1 MLRVLLLAFMFLA
14 LTGCWVGR
22 DLYSPID
29 ARPAIPAGV
38 YRATGGDTPAR
49 VYRVSILP
57 NGLTQFD
64 GGEKKEV
71 YGFAPLGR
79 DTYVGWAQI
88 EDAGPEDEVNQLYG
102 LVVRQADGR
111 FMIYAP
117 ECKDEQARDRAQ
129 ERRYDRKR
137 FFSGVPLHDTNR
149 AGKGD
154 ATDAAQ
160 ICRRAAPGTHPI
172 VNQ

>member
-49 VYRVSILP
+49 VYRVSMLP
-57 NGLTQFD
+57 DGMTQFD
-64 GGEKKEV
+64 SGEKKEV
-71 YGFAPLGR
+71 YGFAPLGPG
-79 DTYVGWAQI
+79 TFVGWVQI
-88 EDAGPEDEVNQLYG
+88 EDAAPGDDPNQLYG
-102 LVVRQADGR
+102 LVMRQADGL

-117 ECKDEQARDRAQ
+117 ECKNEQAEIA
-129 ERRYDRKR
+129 RKNGATIESGSSPACR
-137 FFSGVPLHDTNR
+137 FT
-149 AGKGD
+149 
-154 ATDAAQ
+154 T
-160 ICRRAAPGTHPI
+160 RAALEKAMRQMPHVTADALRLERIP
-172 VNQ
+172 

>member
-49 VYRVSILP
+49 VYRVSMLP
-57 NGLTQFD
+57 DGMTQFD
-64 GGEKKEV
+64 SGEKTEV
-71 YGFAPLGR
+71 YGFAPLGPG
-79 DTYVGWAQI
+79 TFVGWVQI
-88 EDAGPEDEVNQLYG
+88 EDAAPGDDPNQLYG
-102 LVVRQADGR
+102 LVMRQADGL

-117 ECKDEQARDRAQ
+117 ECKNEQAEIA
-129 ERRYDRKR
+129 RKNGATIESGSSPACR
-137 FFSGVPLHDTNR
+137 F
-149 AGKGD
+149 
-154 ATDAAQ
+154 AT
-160 ICRRAAPGTHPI
+160 RAALEAAMRQMSHVTADALRLERIP
-172 VNQ
+172 